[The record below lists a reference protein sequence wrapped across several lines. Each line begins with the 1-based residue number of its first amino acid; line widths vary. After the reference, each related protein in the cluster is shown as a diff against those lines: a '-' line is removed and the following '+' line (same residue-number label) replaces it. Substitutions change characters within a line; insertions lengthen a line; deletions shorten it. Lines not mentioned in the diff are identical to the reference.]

1 MPILRNTLRRLRTA
15 LGNHAAKRRMYA
27 ELESCD
33 PHTLKDI
40 GLRWERGKLVP
51 LNPESQRPDIA
62 YRKTEE
68 SAETPDVCPRCGTR
82 LT

>member
-1 MPILRNTLRRLRTA
+1 MPILHNTLRRLRTA
-15 LGNHAAKRRMYA
+15 LGNYAAKRRMYA

-62 YRKTEE
+62 YRETGEPIEE
-68 SAETPDVCPRCGTR
+68 SDTCPHCGTR